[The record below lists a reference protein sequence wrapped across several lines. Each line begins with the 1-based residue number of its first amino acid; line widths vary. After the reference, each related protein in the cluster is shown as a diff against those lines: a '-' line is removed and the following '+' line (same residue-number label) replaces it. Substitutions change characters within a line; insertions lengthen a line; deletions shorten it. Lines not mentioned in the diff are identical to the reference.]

1 MQWLIQHG
9 GLDSFLVDVSL
20 KAGAILGVAWI
31 ASLIIA
37 ACHGSAASR
46 HAVWTL
52 ATASA
57 LGLPLMTA
65 MLPTWR
71 IALPWQNEAML
82 TVKASLMEADRGPLF
97 AKQGESATSSSEQ
110 STDASFAS
118 LITPIASYEIVVAAE
133 KPSSRTSAAFN
144 PIAFAPVRLA
154 DRHWPDTRAP
164 ISRSN

>member
-31 ASLIIA
+31 ASLILA
-37 ACHGSAASR
+37 ACRGSAASR

-57 LGLPLMTA
+57 LGLPLMAA

-82 TVKASLMEADRGPLF
+82 TVEASIVDADRGPLF
-97 AKQGESATSSSEQ
+97 AKQVETAQASSEQ
-110 STDASFAS
+110 SPDASFAS
-118 LITPIASYEIVVAAE
+118 LITPIATDEIVIAAE
-133 KPSSRTSAAFN
+133 EPSSRTL
-144 PIAFAPVRLA
+144 PPV
-154 DRHWPDTRAP
+154 
-164 ISRSN
+164 